1 MSSNRVAIA
10 AAFALASAGALA
22 SPPLQIPEAGGCD
35 NPATVYPE
43 RDMTVRSSGS
53 AFPWAINE
61 AGFDN
66 PATVYPQMQHFARS
80 SGSPFPWTVNEA
92 GPYVAESSPSINDE
106 SVHTARR

>member
-22 SPPLQIPEAGGCD
+22 SPPLQINESGCD

-66 PATVYPQMQHFARS
+66 PATVYPQMRHFAGS
-80 SGSPFPWTVNEA
+80 SGSPFPWAVNEA
-92 GPYVAESSPSINDE
+92 GPYVAESAPSINDG

>member
-10 AAFALASAGALA
+10 AAFALASVGALA
-22 SPPLQIPEAGGCD
+22 SPLQIPEAGGCD
-35 NPATVYPE
+35 NPATVFPE
-43 RDMTVRSSGS
+43 RDMTVQSSGS

-66 PATVYPQMQHFARS
+66 PATVYPQMQYFARS
-80 SGSPFPWTVNEA
+80 SGSPFPWSVNEA
-92 GPYVAESSPSINDE
+92 GPYVPELAPSIDDG